1 MKSNVVYESLQN
13 EFLRRALR
21 SHVFPQYDLL
31 HVLQVARHRS
41 CPVVQQIQDYKEER
55 EQV

>member
-21 SHVFPQYDLL
+21 SHVFTQYGLS
-31 HVLQVARHRS
+31 HVLQGAGHRS
-41 CPVVQQIQDYKEER
+41 CPVAGQIQEYMQER